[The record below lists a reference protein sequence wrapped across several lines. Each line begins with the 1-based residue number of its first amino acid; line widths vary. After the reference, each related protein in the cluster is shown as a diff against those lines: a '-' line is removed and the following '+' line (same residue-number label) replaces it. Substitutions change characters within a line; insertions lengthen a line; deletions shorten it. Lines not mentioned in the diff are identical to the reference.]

1 MNRELFE
8 QSEVNQLNINISG
21 YEGPL
26 DLLLDLSKKQKVDIL
41 KISIL
46 ELAEQY
52 LLFINENMENI
63 KLNADY
69 LIMASFLAFLKSK
82 LLLPEKDEEI
92 SELEEDIT
100 YRLVHY
106 NAIKVATTEL
116 SSLPRQDIDFFTNKF
131 SKEFFISESIVI
143 NANLSDLIVSYVT
156 LYNKNNKESLKINED
171 KLYSV
176 QNGLEWLQKIFN
188 FQYDEWKNIF
198 EFLPKDIYD
207 SRLKKSAAV
216 SILLASLNM
225 VKNGSI
231 QLSQKKNFSDI
242 FVKVGKKNGQ

>member
-1 MNRELFE
+1 MNQELYE
-8 QSEVNQLNINISG
+8 KSEDNELTVNISG

-52 LLFINENMENI
+52 LLFINENIENI

-82 LLLPEKDEEI
+82 LLLPEKDEEV

-100 YRLVHY
+100 QRIAHY
-106 NAIKVATTEL
+106 NAIKIATSEL
-116 SSLPRQDIDFFTNKF
+116 LSLPRQDIDFFINKF
-131 SKEFFISESIVI
+131 SKEFFISENIVI
-143 NANLSDLIVSYVT
+143 NTNLSDLINDYVK
-156 LYNKNNKESLKINED
+156 LYNRNHKESLKINED

-176 QNGLEWLQKIFN
+176 QNGLEWLKKIFN
-188 FQYDEWKNIF
+188 FHHDEWRNIF
-198 EFLPKDIYD
+198 EFLPKNIYD
-207 SRLKKSAAV
+207 LKLKKSATV

-225 VKNGSI
+225 VKDGSI
-231 QLSQKKNFSDI
+231 ELSQKKNFSDI
-242 FVKVGKKNGQ
+242 FIKIGEKNG

>member
-1 MNRELFE
+1 MNQELFE
-8 QSEVNQLNINISG
+8 KSEDNQLNVNISG

-52 LLFINENMENI
+52 LLFINENIENI

-100 YRLVHY
+100 QRIAHY
-106 NAIKVATTEL
+106 NAIKIATSEL
-116 SSLPRQDIDFFTNKF
+116 SSLSRQDIDFFINKD
-131 SKEFFISESIVI
+131 SKEFSII
-143 NANLSDLIVSYVT
+143 
-156 LYNKNNKESLKINED
+156 KII
-171 KLYSV
+171 KRV
-176 QNGLEWLQKIFN
+176 
-188 FQYDEWKNIF
+188 
-198 EFLPKDIYD
+198 
-207 SRLKKSAAV
+207 
-216 SILLASLNM
+216 
-225 VKNGSI
+225 
-231 QLSQKKNFSDI
+231 
-242 FVKVGKKNGQ
+242 

>member
-1 MNRELFE
+1 MNQELYE
-8 QSEVNQLNINISG
+8 KSEDNQLTVNISG

-46 ELAEQY
+46 ELSEQY
-52 LLFINENMENI
+52 LLFINENIENI

-82 LLLPEKDEEI
+82 LLLPKKDEEI
-92 SELEEDIT
+92 LELEEDIT
-100 YRLVHY
+100 QRIAHY
-106 NAIKVATTEL
+106 NGIKVATSKL
-116 SSLPRQDIDFFTNKF
+116 SSLPRQDIDFFVNKF
-131 SKEFFISESIVI
+131 CKEFFISENIVI
-143 NANLSDLIVSYVT
+143 NASLSDLINNYLT
-156 LYNKNNKESLKINED
+156 LYNRNNKESLKINEN

-176 QNGLEWLQKIFN
+176 ENGLDWLKKIFN
-188 FQYDEWKNIF
+188 FHFDEWKNIF

-207 SRLKKSAAV
+207 LSLKKSAAV

-225 VKNGSI
+225 AKDGSI
-231 QLSQKKNFSDI
+231 ELLQKKNFSDI
-242 FVKVGKKNGQ
+242 FVKIGKKNG

>member
-1 MNRELFE
+1 MNQELYKKPE
-8 QSEVNQLNINISG
+8 ANQLNVNISG

-52 LLFINENMENI
+52 LNFINENIENI

-92 SELEEDIT
+92 LELEEDIT
-100 YRLVHY
+100 QRIAHY
-106 NAIKVATTEL
+106 NAIKVATSEL
-116 SSLPRQDIDFFTNKF
+116 SSLPRQDIDFFINKF
-131 SKEFFISESIVI
+131 SREFFISENIVI
-143 NANLSDLIVSYVT
+143 NVNLSDLINIYIT
-156 LYNKNNKESLKINED
+156 LYNRNNKESLKINED

-176 QNGLEWLQKIFN
+176 QNGLDWLQKIFK
-188 FQYDEWKNIF
+188 FRFDEWKNIF
-198 EFLPKDIYD
+198 EFIPKDIYD
-207 SRLKKSAAV
+207 ARLKKSAAV
-216 SILLASLNM
+216 SLLLASLNM
-225 VKNGSI
+225 VKDGSI
-231 QLSQKKNFSDI
+231 ELSQKKNFSDI
-242 FVKVGKKNGQ
+242 FIKIGKKNG

>member
-1 MNRELFE
+1 MNQELFE
-8 QSEVNQLNINISG
+8 KSEDNQLNVNISG

-52 LLFINENMENI
+52 LLFINENIENI

-100 YRLVHY
+100 QRIAHY
-106 NAIKVATTEL
+106 NAIKIATSVL
-116 SSLPRQDIDFFTNKF
+116 SSLPRQDIDFFINKN
-131 SKEFFISESIVI
+131 SKEFFISENIVI
-143 NANLSDLIVSYVT
+143 NLSLSDLINDYVE
-156 LYNKNNKESLKINED
+156 LYNKNNKASLKINED

-176 QNGLEWLQKIFN
+176 QNGLEWLKKIFN
-188 FQYDEWKNIF
+188 FHFDEWRNIF
-198 EFLPKDIYD
+198 EFLPKNIYD
-207 SRLKKSAAV
+207 LKLKKSAAV

-225 VKNGSI
+225 VKDGSI
-231 QLSQKKNFSDI
+231 ELSQKKNFSDI
-242 FVKVGKKNGQ
+242 FIKIGKKNG

>member
-1 MNRELFE
+1 MNPELFE
-8 QSEVNQLNINISG
+8 ESEVAQLNVNISG

-52 LLFINENMENI
+52 LQFINENMENI

-82 LLLPEKDEEI
+82 LLLPEKDDEI

-100 YRLVHY
+100 NRLVHY
-106 NAIKVATTEL
+106 NAIKVATSEL
-116 SSLPRQDIDFFTNKF
+116 SSLPRQDIDFFINKF
-131 SKEFFISESIVI
+131 SKEFFISDNIVI
-143 NANLSDLIVSYVT
+143 NANISDLIDSYVT
-156 LYNKNNKESLKINED
+156 LYKKNNKESLKINED

-176 QNGLEWLQKIFN
+176 KNGLEWLQKIFN
-188 FQYDEWKNIF
+188 FHCDEWKNIF
-198 EFLPKDIYD
+198 EFLPKDIHD

-242 FVKVGKKNGQ
+242 FVKVGKKNG